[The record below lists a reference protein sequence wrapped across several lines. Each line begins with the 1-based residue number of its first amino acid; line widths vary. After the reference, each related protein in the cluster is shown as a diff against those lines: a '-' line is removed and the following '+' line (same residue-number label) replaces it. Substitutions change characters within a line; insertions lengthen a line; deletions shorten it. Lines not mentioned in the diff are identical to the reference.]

1 VLEPIL
7 FDIFI
12 SDTDS
17 GVDCTLNKFGDDTK
31 LWGAVDTP
39 EGQDAIQRDLERLE
53 QWAQA
58 NLMRFNKSKCK
69 ILLSGWENPHY
80 QYKLGDERIEHSP
93 AEKRPG
99 GNGRWQAGDELAMCP
114 HRPESQ
120 PYPGLHQK
128 KHGQQVEG
136 GDQILWILFFSLFQE
151 SL

>member
-69 ILLSGWENPHY
+69 ILLSG
-80 QYKLGDERIEHSP
+80 
-93 AEKRPG
+93 
-99 GNGRWQAGDELAMCP
+99 
-114 HRPESQ
+114 
-120 PYPGLHQK
+120 
-128 KHGQQVEG
+128 
-136 GDQILWILFFSLFQE
+136 
-151 SL
+151 